1 MINMMQVNE
10 TNGQHTA
17 MLTQRE
23 LATLRVIAYAMLSD
37 VEQSG
42 IVGDALNAIAGDCG
56 NDNCEAC
63 SLDGDDAH
71 DVRDALYGE

>member
-1 MINMMQVNE
+1 MTVINVDE

-17 MLTQRE
+17 TLTQRE
-23 LATLRVIAYAMLSD
+23 LATLRVIGQQID
-37 VEQSG
+37 G
-42 IVGDALNAIAGDCG
+42 RVGNALRDIAGDCG

-71 DVRDALYGE
+71 DVRYALYGE